1 MIETDDFL
9 ADLERYLHEAA
20 QRRDEGVRRPR
31 RLRRPRVAGFA
42 LAVVAAVAAVVV
54 LGRAAPSPDD
64 RAVAWPTPAPA
75 TTPAPPS
82 AGVEAQGKDIAQRA
96 AREVDRTRACRIA
109 PDAVP
114 PVVDTAVSPSIGN
127 LLPGLASGRGAD
139 PRTLKLEPGTARGV
153 LRSSMREL
161 SLGSGLTATVYVL
174 DGLPVGGLADPGGCL
189 DARLGVAASLWAG
202 KPAAVQRSAEGHLRG
217 FRDTA
222 PDLQTLMLQVGR
234 AGVGLPVWSQHALR
248 PGVALNGS
256 AGEGRREYVA
266 LAERRATQ
274 VVVHAPKPFTVSVN
288 QGFFGFVLAP
298 GTGRVKLDETAA
310 DGTVVATRWIR

>member
-31 RLRRPRVAGFA
+31 RPRRPRVAGLA
-42 LAVVAAVAAVVV
+42 LAAVAAVAAVVV

-64 RAVAWPTPAPA
+64 RAVARPPPAPLK
-75 TTPAPPS
+75 TPVPPS
-82 AGVEAQGKDIAQRA
+82 AQVDARGQSIAQRA
-96 AREVDRTRACRIA
+96 AREVDRSRACRVA
-109 PDAVP
+109 RDAVP
-114 PVVDTAVSPSIGN
+114 PVVDTPLSRSIGN
-127 LLPGLASGRGAD
+127 LLPWLATGPGAD
-139 PRTLKLEPGTARGV
+139 PRTLRLEPGTGRGV
-153 LRSSMREL
+153 LRSSVREL

-174 DGLPVGGLADPGGCL
+174 DGLPVGGLADPAACL
-189 DARLGVAASLWAG
+189 DARLAVAASLSAG
-202 KPAAVQRSAEGHLRG
+202 RSAAVQRSADGHVHG

-248 PGVALNGS
+248 PGVVLSGS
-256 AGEGRREYVA
+256 AGEGRSEYVR
-266 LAERRATQ
+266 LAGRRATR
-274 VVVHAPKPFTVSVN
+274 VVVHAPKPFTVPVN
-288 QGFFGFVLAP
+288 QGFYGLVLAP
-298 GTGRVKLDETAA
+298 GTGRVKLDEEAA